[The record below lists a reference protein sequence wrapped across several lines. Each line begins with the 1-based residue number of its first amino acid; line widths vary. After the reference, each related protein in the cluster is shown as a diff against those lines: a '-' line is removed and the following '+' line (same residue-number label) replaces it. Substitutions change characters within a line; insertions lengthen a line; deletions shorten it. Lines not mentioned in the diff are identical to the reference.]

1 MLPLEMSS
9 VATNVPRPSTR
20 NVAIPPLE
28 NGDRLTRAEFERR
41 YHEMPEVKK
50 AELIEGIVY
59 MPSPVRIRHH
69 GKPHFKLSNWIGNY
83 EEETPGTEGADNSTV
98 RLDLD
103 NEPQPD
109 VLLRILTEAG
119 GSSWISEDDYLEG
132 SPEFTAEVAASSAS
146 YDCHAK
152 KNAYRRNGVQEY
164 LIWLVMEDRLEWWRL
179 IEGEYVPLQPENGVY
194 KSQVFPGLWLDGE
207 ALLQGNWKRVRE
219 VLAQGIASPEH
230 AAFVSALQTKIAE

>member
-1 MLPLEMSS
+1 MKCPRSRRLSSSKESFTCRLQFESVITGSLTSNCPIGLE
-9 VATNVPRPSTR
+9 TTKRK
-20 NVAIPPLE
+20 
-28 NGDRLTRAEFERR
+28 
-41 YHEMPEVKK
+41 HQ
-50 AELIEGIVY
+50 
-59 MPSPVRIRHH
+59 
-69 GKPHFKLSNWIGNY
+69 
-83 EEETPGTEGADNSTV
+83 DNSTV

>member
-1 MLPLEMSS
+1 MPS
-9 VATNVPRPSTR
+9 VALNVPTPFLRDVP
-20 NVAIPPLE
+20 IPPLE

-41 YHEMPEVKK
+41 YHAMPGVKK

-59 MPSPVRIRHH
+59 MPSPVRIRNH
-69 GKPHFKLSNWIGNY
+69 GTPHSKLTSWIDSY
-83 EEETPGTEGADNSTV
+83 EVETPGTQVADNATV

-109 VLLRILTEAG
+109 VLLRIVTEAG

-132 SPEFTAEVAASSAS
+132 GPEFTAEVAASSAS

-164 LIWLVMEDRLEWWRL
+164 LIWLVLENRLEWWRL
-179 IEGEYVPLQPENGVY
+179 VEGEYLPLEPENGIY
-194 KSQVFPGLWLDGE
+194 RSQVFPGLWLDGE
-207 ALLQGNWKRVRE
+207 ALLQADWKRVRE
-219 VLAQGIASPEH
+219 VLAEGIASPEH
-230 AAFVSALQTKIAE
+230 AAFVETLRAKMERA